1 MIDLYAAGT
10 SNGMRAR
17 IALEECGLK
26 YNWHPIDLAKGEHK
40 TPQFLALNPMGQI
53 PVMIDNE
60 GPGGKKITMAQSSAI
75 MVYCAEKVGKFIPKD
90 PAKKA
95 TMLEAYMSASTD
107 ITPMFGAVN
116 ACVRA
121 KDPAPYAA
129 AGDMFKQRLKGYFK
143 VWDETLAKRKYAGGD
158 EVTIADFSLYAGYWR
173 TKGAF
178 PELLA
183 GMTQLDRWSAEIAA
197 RPAIQR
203 ATKL

>member
-40 TPQFLALNPMGQI
+40 TAQYLALNPMGQI
-53 PVMIDNE
+53 PVIVDNE
-60 GPGGKKITMAQSSAI
+60 GPVGQKVTLAQSSAI
-75 MVYCAEKVGKFIPKD
+75 MVYCAEKSGKFIPKD
-90 PAKKA
+90 AAKRA
-95 TMLEAYMSASTD
+95 AMWEAYMSASTD
-107 ITPMFGAVN
+107 ITPGFGSVN
-116 ACVRA
+116 ACLRA

-129 AGDMFKQRLKGYFK
+129 AGDMFKQRLKSIFK
-143 VWDETLAKRKYAGGD
+143 VWDDFLAKRKYAAGD
-158 EVTIADFSLYAGYWR
+158 ELTIADLSLYAGYWR
-173 TKGAF
+173 TKGAL
-178 PELLA
+178 PELVEGMPNLA
-183 GMTQLDRWSAEIAA
+183 RWGNEMAA